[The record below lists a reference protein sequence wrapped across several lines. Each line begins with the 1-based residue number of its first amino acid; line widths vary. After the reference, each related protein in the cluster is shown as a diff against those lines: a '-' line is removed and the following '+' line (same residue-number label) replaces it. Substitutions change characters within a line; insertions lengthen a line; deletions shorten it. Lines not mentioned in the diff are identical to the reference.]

1 MSTSTESIFYQF
13 CTYVDE
19 QIFPFENKGEVI
31 AFIVDQTFIDDFCK
45 EKHTTESELLADARS
60 RRYSIARNAF
70 LTKGMIALQVFA
82 ATKRANSD
90 GITERNYR
98 DRLDDLL
105 FHDIGELQ
113 RWMSDY
119 QDTMWK
125 TFYDWC
131 DANGFRVS
139 RKCKPGYGTGRY
151 VQYPLQEALRVFTT
165 EALLNFARAF
175 VDHHLTP
182 EDDLSY
188 NTFWDIISWRSL
200 SRYIDSNNASRIYFN
215 PSYTEDAQQQ
225 IYNFFLR
232 WDGEY
237 RIQNGSEAKKRVASS
252 GNIVYLTA
260 DYDALEIRE
269 ENGKLLSTFA
279 LTSLRYQAL
288 VNTKNRI
295 PIRRKGI
302 FLFKWD
308 DIYQIWQECHYLE
321 EGESGIALVFPDE
334 TNWSYSFR
342 ACPVLVTCPKLRI
355 YRLSPDSTPHF
366 LLTERKTCYL
376 EGGLKVGRDTYLAGA
391 APFLVREQNEQ
402 VRIDKE
408 LIDGAENRINLRG
421 LDIGEHVINVPGRK
435 PIRFEIVAP
444 FVHSP
449 QWGANYQKW
458 DIDAKKAAWG
468 MAQIENGVSGM
479 DFSPICREFINGDE
493 RTVSRAWAETFL
505 GHSSHRP
512 NSALKTLQNIRDYGE
527 L

>member
-1 MSTSTESIFYQF
+1 MATESIFYQF

-45 EKHTTESELLADARS
+45 EKHTTENELLADARS

-175 VDHHLTP
+175 VDNHLTP

-237 RIQNGSEAKKRVASS
+237 RIQNGSETKKRVASS

-449 QWGANYQKW
+449 QCGANYQKW

>member
-1 MSTSTESIFYQF
+1 MATESIFYQF

-45 EKHTTESELLADARS
+45 EKHTTENELLADARS
-60 RRYSIARNAF
+60 RRYAIARNAF

-113 RWMSDY
+113 RWMSDC

-151 VQYPLQEALRVFTT
+151 VQYPLQEAFRVFTT

-175 VDHHLTP
+175 VDNHLTP

-237 RIQNGSEAKKRVASS
+237 RIRNGSEAKKRVASS
-252 GNIVYLTA
+252 GNIVYLSA

-295 PIRRKGI
+295 PIRRQGI

-308 DIYQIWQECHYLE
+308 GIYQIWQECHYLE

-334 TNWSYSFR
+334 TNWSYSFL

-408 LIDGAENRINLRG
+408 LIDVAENRINLRG

-479 DFSPICREFINGDE
+479 DFSPICREFMNGDE
-493 RTVSRAWAETFL
+493 RTVSRAWAETYL

-512 NSALKTLQNIRDYGE
+512 NTALKTLQNIRDYGE

>member
-1 MSTSTESIFYQF
+1 MATESIFYQF

-45 EKHTTESELLADARS
+45 EKHTTENELLADARS

-151 VQYPLQEALRVFTT
+151 VQYPLQEARRVFTT

-175 VDHHLTP
+175 VDNHLTP

>member
-1 MSTSTESIFYQF
+1 M
-13 CTYVDE
+13 
-19 QIFPFENKGEVI
+19 
-31 AFIVDQTFIDDFCK
+31 DQTFIDDFCK
-45 EKHTTESELLADARS
+45 EKHTTENELLADARS

-175 VDHHLTP
+175 VDNHLTP

-355 YRLSPDSTPHF
+355 FRLSPDSTPHF

-479 DFSPICREFINGDE
+479 DFSPKCREFINGDE

>member
-1 MSTSTESIFYQF
+1 M
-13 CTYVDE
+13 
-19 QIFPFENKGEVI
+19 
-31 AFIVDQTFIDDFCK
+31 DQTFIDDFCK
-45 EKHTTESELLADARS
+45 EKHTTENELLADARS

-175 VDHHLTP
+175 VDNHLTP

-237 RIQNGSEAKKRVASS
+237 RIQNGSDAKKRVASS

-334 TNWSYSFR
+334 INWSYSFR

-376 EGGLKVGRDTYLAGA
+376 EGGLKVGRDTYLVGA

-479 DFSPICREFINGDE
+479 DFSPICRDFINGDE

>member
-1 MSTSTESIFYQF
+1 M
-13 CTYVDE
+13 
-19 QIFPFENKGEVI
+19 G
-31 AFIVDQTFIDDFCK
+31 
-45 EKHTTESELLADARS
+45 
-60 RRYSIARNAF
+60 
-70 LTKGMIALQVFA
+70 
-82 ATKRANSD
+82 
-90 GITERNYR
+90 
-98 DRLDDLL
+98 
-105 FHDIGELQ
+105 
-113 RWMSDY
+113 RWVV
-119 QDTMWK
+119 T
-125 TFYDWC
+125 
-131 DANGFRVS
+131 
-139 RKCKPGYGTGRY
+139 
-151 VQYPLQEALRVFTT
+151 
-165 EALLNFARAF
+165 
-175 VDHHLTP
+175 
-182 EDDLSY
+182 
-188 NTFWDIISWRSL
+188 I
-200 SRYIDSNNASRIYFN
+200 SNNASRIYFN

-237 RIQNGSEAKKRVASS
+237 RIRNGSEAKKRVASS

>member
-1 MSTSTESIFYQF
+1 
-13 CTYVDE
+13 
-19 QIFPFENKGEVI
+19 
-31 AFIVDQTFIDDFCK
+31 
-45 EKHTTESELLADARS
+45 
-60 RRYSIARNAF
+60 
-70 LTKGMIALQVFA
+70 MIALQVFA

-175 VDHHLTP
+175 VDNHLTP

-355 YRLSPDSTPHF
+355 FRLSPDSTPHF

-479 DFSPICREFINGDE
+479 DFSPKCREFINGDE

>member
-1 MSTSTESIFYQF
+1 MATESIFYQF

-45 EKHTTESELLADARS
+45 EKHTTENELLADARS

-175 VDHHLTP
+175 VDNHLTP

-321 EGESGIALVFPDE
+321 EGESGIVLVFPDE

>member
-1 MSTSTESIFYQF
+1 M
-13 CTYVDE
+13 
-19 QIFPFENKGEVI
+19 
-31 AFIVDQTFIDDFCK
+31 DQTFIDDFCK

>member
-1 MSTSTESIFYQF
+1 MATESIFYQF

-45 EKHTTESELLADARS
+45 EKHTTENELLADARS

-151 VQYPLQEALRVFTT
+151 VQYPLQEAFRVFTT

-175 VDHHLTP
+175 VDNHLTP

-237 RIQNGSEAKKRVASS
+237 RIRNGSEAKKRVASS
-252 GNIVYLTA
+252 GNIVFLTA

-493 RTVSRAWAETFL
+493 RTLSRAWAETFL
-505 GHSSHRP
+505 GYSSHRP

>member
-1 MSTSTESIFYQF
+1 MATESIFYQF

-45 EKHTTESELLADARS
+45 EKHTTENELLADARS

-175 VDHHLTP
+175 VDNHLTP

-237 RIQNGSEAKKRVASS
+237 RIRNGSEAKKRVASS

-408 LIDGAENRINLRG
+408 LIDGDENRINLRG

-458 DIDAKKAAWG
+458 HIDAKKAAWG